1 MARKFLCDICNEDV
15 NESQPKTI
23 GEVDACDACAELYD
37 WGTCNKEN
45 LKALITSIKMRKSR
59 LGVPKV
65 KKE

>member
-23 GEVDACDACAELYD
+23 GEVDACDACAELFVWAMSD
-37 WGTCNKEN
+37 IEN
-45 LKALITSIKMRKSR
+45 IKALITSIKMRKAR
-59 LGVPKV
+59 LGIPKS